1 MLLADTATSADDTSR
16 SHGHP
21 GSDGYHGAVTQS
33 PSSIDVHAH
42 ALSPRLV
49 ELTAGHQGPPNP
61 HNEHLMQTRYRAPF
75 EDVGVRLETMD
86 RQGIDMQVVSHM
98 PNFGY
103 WADETLAQ
111 QIVDAANTFI
121 ADMCRDNP
129 RKFVGLCLVALQFP
143 ELAATQLEDAMG
155 SMGMRGVEIGTYVN
169 GMDLDDERLEPFW
182 AAAEQLGA
190 LIFIHP
196 SGSTLGQRVA
206 KYYLSNIIGN
216 PLDTTIALS
225 HLIFGGV
232 LERYPNLKICAAHGG
247 GYLPSYFP
255 RTVHGFEVRPEAQTI
270 PHPPDHYLRRLFV
283 DTLVYKPENVA
294 HLVRQ
299 IGASQVVLGT
309 DYPFDMGE
317 DHPIE
322 VLEAVD
328 GLSQSHRDG
337 ITRGNALKLLG
348 LST

>member
-1 MLLADTATSADDTSR
+1 
-16 SHGHP
+16 
-21 GSDGYHGAVTQS
+21 VTES
-33 PSSIDVHAH
+33 PSSIDLHAH

-49 ELTAGHQGPPNP
+49 ELTASHQGPPNP

-75 EDVGVRLETMD
+75 DDIGVRLETMA
-86 RQGIDMQVVSHM
+86 RQGIHMQVVSHM

-103 WADETLAQ
+103 WADQTVAQ
-111 QIVDAANTFI
+111 QIVDAANNFI

-129 RKFVGLCLVALQFP
+129 TRFVGLCLVALQFP
-143 ELAATQLEDAMG
+143 ELAARQLEDAMA

-169 GMDLDDERLEPFW
+169 GMDLDDDRLEPFW
-182 AAAEQLGA
+182 AAAERLGA

-196 SGSTLGQRVA
+196 AGSTLGERVA
-206 KYYLSNIIGN
+206 KYYLSNVIGN

-255 RTVHGFEVRPEAQTI
+255 RTIHGFEVRPEAQTI
-270 PHPPDHYLRRLFV
+270 PHPPDYYLRKLVV
-283 DTLVYKPENVA
+283 DALVYKPENVA
-294 HLVRQ
+294 HIVREM
-299 IGASQVVLGT
+299 GASHVVLGT

-317 DHPIE
+317 EHPVE
-322 VLEAVD
+322 VLEAVP
-328 GLSQSHRDG
+328 
-337 ITRGNALKLLG
+337 G
-348 LST
+348 LSTEERQLIKSVNALHLLGMSK

>member
-1 MLLADTATSADDTSR
+1 
-16 SHGHP
+16 
-21 GSDGYHGAVTQS
+21 VTES

-42 ALSPRLV
+42 ALSPKLV

-75 EDVGVRLETMD
+75 DDIGVRLETMQ

-103 WADETLAQ
+103 WADQTVAQ
-111 QIVDAANTFI
+111 RIVDAANTLI
-121 ADMCRDNP
+121 ADMCHDHPTR
-129 RKFVGLCLVALQFP
+129 FVGLCLVALQFP
-143 ELAATQLEDAMG
+143 ELAARQLEDAMG

-169 GMDLDDERLEPFW
+169 GMDLDDERLEQFW
-182 AAAEQLGA
+182 AAAERLGA

-196 SGSTLGQRVA
+196 AGSTLGGRVS
-206 KYYLSNIIGN
+206 KYYLSNVIGN

-247 GYLPSYFP
+247 GYLRSYFP
-255 RTVHGFEVRPEAQTI
+255 RTIHGFEVRPEAQTI
-270 PHPPDHYLRRLFV
+270 PHPPDYYLRKLFV
-283 DTLVYKPENVA
+283 DALVYKPENVA
-294 HLVRQ
+294 HIVRQ
-299 IGASQVVLGT
+299 MGASHVVLGT

-317 DHPIE
+317 EHPVE
-322 VLEAVD
+322 LLEAVP
-328 GLSQSHRDG
+328 GLSAEEHQLIKSL
-337 ITRGNALKLLG
+337 NALRLLG
-348 LST
+348 MTR